1 MTETVHR
8 FWFYDHY
15 FFFKSIFPLQIV
27 KARIYHF
34 VQVQFVLII
43 YMYKLEAEVD
53 TGSVR

>member
-15 FFFKSIFPLQIV
+15 FFYDFSLQIV

-43 YMYKLEAEVD
+43 YMYKLEEEVD

>member
-1 MTETVHR
+1 MIII
-8 FWFYDHY
+8 

-43 YMYKLEAEVD
+43 YMYKLEEEIG